1 MQDPGT
7 PGKQTPANKEEKSF
21 VEKAIKGLE
30 KLTTLQV
37 NTLVGNYKF
46 LGEKEKEEGG
56 NEEPDYTRLDP
67 TSTDERMSSV
77 INLISGDI
85 STAMTE
91 KFVVEYK
98 ELRDYHLTREAQ
110 GHEIIRKNIEV
121 LKDIA
126 QAISKNLSK

>member
-1 MQDPGT
+1 MSD
-7 PGKQTPANKEEKSF
+7 F
-21 VEKAIKGLE
+21 VKTAIEGLE

-46 LGEKEKEEGG
+46 INEKEKQEGG
-56 NEEPDYTRLDP
+56 DVEPDYTKLDP

-85 STAMTE
+85 STAMTD
-91 KFVVEYK
+91 KFATEFK
-98 ELRDYHLTREAQ
+98 ELRDYHLIREAQ
-110 GHEIIRKNIEV
+110 GQEIIRKNIQV

-126 QAISKNLSK
+126 EAISNRLSKKD

>member
-1 MQDPGT
+1 MQDPGN
-7 PGKQTPANKEEKSF
+7 PAKPTPATKKEESF

-37 NTLVGNYKF
+37 NTMVGDYRFINE
-46 LGEKEKEEGG
+46 GETGKD
-56 NEEPDYTRLDP
+56 PDYTKLNP
-67 TSTDERMSSV
+67 TSTDQRMSSV

-91 KFVVEYK
+91 KFAVEYK
-98 ELRDYHLTREAQ
+98 ELRDYHLIREAQ
-110 GHEIIRKNIEV
+110 GHEIIRKNIQV

-126 QAISKNLSK
+126 EAISNSLSKKD

>member
-7 PGKQTPANKEEKSF
+7 PGKPAPATKKEESF
-21 VEKAIKGLE
+21 VDKAIKGLE

-37 NTLVGNYKF
+37 NTLVGDYKF
-46 LGEKEKEEGG
+46 MNEGETGKDT
-56 NEEPDYTRLDP
+56 DYTKLNP
-67 TSTDERMSSV
+67 TSTAERMSSV

-91 KFVVEYK
+91 KFATEYK
-98 ELRDYHLTREAQ
+98 DLRDYHLIREAQ

-126 QAISKNLSK
+126 EAISKSLSKKD